1 MDIIRLAEKAVIEEP
16 VSFEVETIEGKR
28 VILSLYPFQAG
39 RLIKGAHLIRKMKL
53 SAEVLT
59 SEKPIDELM
68 KLTEESTAD
77 IIELIALSTLRTKK
91 EVEEQMEERKDML
104 LWAPN
109 MTQLAQAILLKT
121 IVEQCFYKGF
131 VNSFGLVRMLPEIF
145 SQKTQ
150 TATNPKLTED
160 KAGGDSVQG

>member
-16 VSFEVETIEGKR
+16 VSFEVETIEGEKKT
-28 VILSLYPFQAG
+28 LSLYPFQAG
-39 RLIKGAHLIRKMKL
+39 RLIKGAHLIRKMKV
-53 SAEVLT
+53 SAEILT
-59 SEKPIDELM
+59 SEKPFDELM
-68 KLTEESTAD
+68 QLTEESTAD
-77 IIELIALSTLRTKK
+77 IIELIALATLRTKK

-131 VNSFGLVRMLPEIF
+131 ANSFGLVRMLPEIF

-150 TATNPKLTED
+150 KAANPKLTED
-160 KAGGDSVQG
+160 KAGGGSVQA